1 MKFKIFHIQGKYFCD
16 ISERVLIEVEMKEIV
31 NTISS
36 PIMSRVVL
44 VLLHLWRDRVD
55 MTVCENCNVG
65 VS

>member
-1 MKFKIFHIQGKYFCD
+1 MKFKIFHIQGKSFCD

-55 MTVCENCNVG
+55 MTVCENCNVR

>member
-1 MKFKIFHIQGKYFCD
+1 MKFKIFHIQGKSFYD

-44 VLLHLWRDRVD
+44 ALLHLCGVD
-55 MTVCENCNVG
+55 MTVCENSNVH